1 MSAFA
6 IFVVILGVLILVSRG
21 PLIVAPQRT
30 RDLYLRLLDDGNHHR
45 LLLAGMIGAVGAVG
59 AWAAVGATGTIAA
72 VIRGVSLLM
81 VAVAVVM
88 IARPGPVCK
97 LASKVWMS
105 FNETTMRVIGAVSVL
120 LGVALIYYGLSL

>member
-6 IFVVILGVLILVSRG
+6 IFVVMLGVLILVSRG
-21 PLIVAPQRT
+21 PLIFAPQTT
-30 RDLYLRLLDDGNHHR
+30 RDLSLQLLDDGNHHR
-45 LLLAGMIGAVGAVG
+45 RLLAVMIGAVGAVG
-59 AWAAVGATGTIAA
+59 AWAAVGITGTIAA
-72 VIRGVSLLM
+72 VIQGVSLLM

-105 FNETTMRVIGAVSVL
+105 FSETAMRIIGALSVL
-120 LGVALIYYGLSL
+120 IGLALIYYGLSL